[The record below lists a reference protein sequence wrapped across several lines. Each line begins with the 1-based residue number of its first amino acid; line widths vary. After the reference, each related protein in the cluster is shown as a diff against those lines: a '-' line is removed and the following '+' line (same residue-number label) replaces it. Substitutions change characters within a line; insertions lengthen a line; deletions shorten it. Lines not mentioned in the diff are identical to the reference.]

1 MIILNLSGLLRSSVV
16 RFCNICRSRIQR
28 REMVDLAAIQKKIL
42 ALRNERDWGQ
52 YHDPKNLAEALSIE
66 AGELLENFLWKT
78 TEQSRNLS
86 PEELKNVKEELADI
100 FIFLTYLSEEYK
112 IDLLKEVEKK
122 IEVNEAKYPVHK
134 AKGTAK
140 KYTEL

>member
-1 MIILNLSGLLRSSVV
+1 MS
-16 RFCNICRSRIQR
+16 
-28 REMVDLAAIQKKIL
+28 DLESIQKNII
-42 ALRNERDWGQ
+42 AFRNERDWAQ
-52 YHDPKNLAEALSIE
+52 FHDPKNLAEALSIE

-78 TEQSRNLS
+78 TEQSRNLTGA
-86 PEELKNVKEELADI
+86 ELNNVKEELADI

-122 IEVNEAKYPVHK
+122 ITVNEEKYPVEK
-134 AKGTAK
+134 AKGSNR